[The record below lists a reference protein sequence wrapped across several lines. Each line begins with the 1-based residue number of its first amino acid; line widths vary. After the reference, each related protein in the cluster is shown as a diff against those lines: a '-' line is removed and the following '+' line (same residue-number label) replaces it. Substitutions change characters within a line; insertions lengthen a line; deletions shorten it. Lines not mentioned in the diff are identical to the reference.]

1 MGEQD
6 IIAAK
11 LDELIAATRATQAV
25 WLDAAGVGA
34 RISETRRYVLERLA
48 PLPDFPKPSRPG
60 GFGQP
65 RWKAS
70 EIDRWME
77 RHQKDRRAA

>member
-1 MGEQD
+1 MSEQE

-25 WLDAAGVGA
+25 YLDAGA
-34 RISETRRYVLERLA
+34 VAARLCETRRYVLERLA
-48 PLPDFPKPSRPG
+48 PLPDFPKPYRPG

-65 RWKAS
+65 RWKAA
-70 EIDRWME
+70 EIDKWME
-77 RHQKDRRAA
+77 KQRKAA